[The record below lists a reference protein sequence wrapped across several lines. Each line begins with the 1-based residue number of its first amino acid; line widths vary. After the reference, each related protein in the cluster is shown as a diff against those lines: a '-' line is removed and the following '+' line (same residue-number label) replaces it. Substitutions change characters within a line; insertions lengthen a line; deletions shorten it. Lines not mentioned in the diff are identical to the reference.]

1 MRRLFKTTSVVALLG
16 LPAFA
21 GGVAEPVME
30 SNVVVQ
36 DTTSSASG
44 IVVPLLLLLLIAAA
58 VAGSD
63 GSSPPVGPSDRR
75 IKADVAWVG
84 MAKGLPIYRYRYI
97 GSATRFEGVM
107 AQDVAAWRPDA
118 VETLS
123 NGIMAVRYDRL
134 GLQLKTLH

>member
-1 MRRLFKTTSVVALLG
+1 MRRLFVTTSVVALLG

-30 SNVVVQ
+30 PNVVVQ

-63 GSSPPVGPSDRR
+63 GSSPPIGPSDRR
-75 IKADVAWVG
+75 IKTDVEWVG
-84 MAKGLPIYRYRYI
+84 MAKGLPPTERSKRPRKRRT
-97 GSATRFEGVM
+97 GHPVQSAKL
-107 AQDVAAWRPDA
+107 AQTARPWP
-118 VETLS
+118 
-123 NGIMAVRYDRL
+123 G
-134 GLQLKTLH
+134 

>member
-1 MRRLFKTTSVVALLG
+1 MRRLFVTTSVVALLG

-58 VAGSD
+58 VAGR
-63 GSSPPVGPSDRR
+63 GERR
-75 IKADVAWVG
+75 Q
-84 MAKGLPIYRYRYI
+84 LCR
-97 GSATRFEGVM
+97 
-107 AQDVAAWRPDA
+107 WR
-118 VETLS
+118 TNQKS
-123 NGIMAVRYDRL
+123 G
-134 GLQLKTLH
+134 